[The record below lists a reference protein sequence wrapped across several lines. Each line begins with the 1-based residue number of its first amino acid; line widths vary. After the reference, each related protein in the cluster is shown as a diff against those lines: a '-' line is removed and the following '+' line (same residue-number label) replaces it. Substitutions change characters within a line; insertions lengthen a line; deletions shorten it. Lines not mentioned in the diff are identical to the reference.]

1 MYSHTSN
8 ATILLCTLTWYQ
20 KYSAKNP
27 NPRWSTYAAANTM
40 AADPPLL
47 HGARVRE
54 SRRWCRRC
62 RRGHTPL
69 LQPPHFSFWSALVAG
84 ASTGVPWFLWP
95 AWLEPLPF
103 LPCPLL
109 QLVLLLMRWLSLSLV
124 IRCICCCQEFAD
136 AIARE
141 CERVAALI
149 WEHECAVVDALVVH
163 LVEAERHLVGIP
175 LNAHRL
181 KQRRQS
187 CSTIGIRGLRRH
199 QPPCLGDRC
208 SEHSVAGSCKHGG
221 TACQA

>member
-84 ASTGVPWFLWP
+84 ASTGAPMVPP
-95 AWLEPLPF
+95 ASVARALAFPALPF
-103 LPCPLL
+103 VAARASPDEVVVAQSGYPLH
-109 QLVLLLMRWLSLSLV
+109 LLLPRV
-124 IRCICCCQEFAD
+124 RRCYCSRVRAGCCS
-136 AIARE
+136 
-141 CERVAALI
+141 
-149 WEHECAVVDALVVH
+149 H
-163 LVEAERHLVGIP
+163 LGA
-175 LNAHRL
+175 
-181 KQRRQS
+181 
-187 CSTIGIRGLRRH
+187 
-199 QPPCLGDRC
+199 
-208 SEHSVAGSCKHGG
+208 
-221 TACQA
+221 